1 MGRLCQGLGTGKNGL
16 GKIVEGTDNFYVMN
30 FEDIPNYRINKIYYT
45 SVFCEVRPGK
55 KDPNL
60 TQTKICDTNVC
71 YPGDVGTITSL
82 LELFKLMINSIISQ
96 EGAKYVCFDIENFYL
111 STPLGRPEYVKI
123 QLSKSPKNSSMNT
136 T

>member
-60 TQTKICDTNVC
+60 TQIKICDTNV
-71 YPGDVGTITSL
+71 
-82 LELFKLMINSIISQ
+82 
-96 EGAKYVCFDIENFYL
+96 
-111 STPLGRPEYVKI
+111 
-123 QLSKSPKNSSMNT
+123 
-136 T
+136 